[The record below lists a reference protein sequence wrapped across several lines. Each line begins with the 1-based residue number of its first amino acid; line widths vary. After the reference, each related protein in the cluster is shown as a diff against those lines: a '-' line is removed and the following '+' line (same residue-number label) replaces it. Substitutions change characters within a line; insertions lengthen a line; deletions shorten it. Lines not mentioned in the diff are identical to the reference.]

1 MQLFFFLK
9 REILALQEI
18 PSKKC
23 SYPGESVQSFFC
35 VCVCFFSAWSESQ
48 AVSV

>member
-1 MQLFFFLK
+1 MQLFFFYLK
-9 REILALQEI
+9 CEILALQEI

-23 SYPGESVQSFFC
+23 SYPDDSVQSFF
-35 VCVCFFSAWSESQ
+35 VLFFLSAWSESQ